1 MKSPLCRLCQH
12 NHGLSEPHVFAG
24 LKSETVLPERAS
36 EERVESKQSRGA
48 RVSPATAMRR
58 PLETVEPARTQSGG
72 SIPRRAKASG
82 PVIPPE
88 KTADDVVPPQLVQA
102 QSAGPSQS
110 LRKDSI
116 AALRKLL
123 TKGLP
128 AAERRELNDLI
139 SKLEARRSTKRLSM
153 QRYRKNLKK
162 RNAA

>member
-1 MKSPLCRLCQH
+1 MFTTVVLNSGPVAQLDRAQAGENKSPI
-12 NHGLSEPHVFAG
+12 EVAG
-24 LKSETVLPERAS
+24 SN
-36 EERVESKQSRGA
+36 
-48 RVSPATAMRR
+48 
-58 PLETVEPARTQSGG
+58 PARSIKSGG